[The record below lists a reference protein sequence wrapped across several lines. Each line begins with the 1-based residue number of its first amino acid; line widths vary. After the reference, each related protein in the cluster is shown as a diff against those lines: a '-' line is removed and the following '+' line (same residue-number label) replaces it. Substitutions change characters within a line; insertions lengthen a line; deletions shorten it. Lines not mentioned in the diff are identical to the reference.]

1 MTRGMIDRRL
11 ARPHCKGANKASRM
25 APVGRTPTN
34 RVRGGHG
41 GGKDVGRIPRSN
53 NLGCAAGPKI
63 QRMKNNNRLQ
73 SPAVEAAQGTPEDTA
88 AHLARCAVSFGIEN
102 DDDYEARVLAIA
114 FVNGTLFSKWLP
126 DVATEFA
133 AQVRALVTT
142 EWDHPQVLDL
152 IQKNPGDDVTWVTA
166 LRANLQQA
174 LQELPTDL
182 SPTTPLRKILWA
194 AAVGIRA
201 GQCDPEYAETTFK
214 RYEIMGTENRFL
226 GSRLSTW
233 ALEDFEI
240 RNPPLIEFFEQ
251 HYRKT
256 PVERALIC
264 REASETLSSATL
276 LQDPWELKFW
286 SETGFNRG
294 KLLAENHPAA
304 LGPLF
309 DEAGPKGL
317 NYCQQLF
324 QKCVLGTAKS
334 GTIDLERAVL
344 RFFAPFSRRHS
355 TRVAALPDQESKGLR
370 SRATGFTGAWVRGKL
385 EPRSPQLQAPSIH
398 RPTIPSSQLKLPVVA

>member
-1 MTRGMIDRRL
+1 
-11 ARPHCKGANKASRM
+11 
-25 APVGRTPTN
+25 
-34 RVRGGHG
+34 
-41 GGKDVGRIPRSN
+41 
-53 NLGCAAGPKI
+53 
-63 QRMKNNNRLQ
+63 MKNNNRLH
-73 SPAVEAAQGTPEDTA
+73 SPAVDAASGTLEGTA
-88 AHLARCAVSFGIEN
+88 AHLARCAATFGIEK
-102 DDDYEARVLAIA
+102 DDNYEARVLAIA

-126 DVATEFA
+126 DFATEFA
-133 AQVRALVTT
+133 AQVRALVTI

-152 IQKNPGDDVTWVTA
+152 IQKNPGDEATWVIC
-166 LRANLQQA
+166 LRGNLQQA

-182 SPTTPLRKILWA
+182 SPATPLHKILWA

-201 GQCDPEYAETTFK
+201 GQSDPKYAETTFK
-214 RYEIMGTENRFL
+214 RYETMGTENRFL

-264 REASETLSSATL
+264 REAAETLSAAIL
-276 LQDPWELKFW
+276 LQDPWELRFW
-286 SETGFNRG
+286 TQTGWHRG
-294 KLLAENHPAA
+294 RLLAENHPAA
-304 LGPLF
+304 LRPLF

-317 NYCQQLF
+317 NYCHHLF

-344 RFFAPFSRRHS
+344 RFFAEAHNGVHALVYCRGEERR
-355 TRVAALPDQESKGLR
+355 VLVQAAFD
-370 SRATGFTGAWVRGKL
+370 FTLWMGVL
-385 EPRSPQLQAPSIH
+385 SVFPTS
-398 RPTIPSSQLKLPVVA
+398 RPTDSAR